1 MRRLIVLTLMMLCA
15 FTTQA
20 QGVQQEEKSQM
31 AYERQR
37 IGIDY
42 SIPDFSTKRIDDDII
57 GEHLADMLKFLKSNY
72 KSGSCNGRLMSIV
85 REQNDFFFPPQIKSL
100 AIRKITKEGD
110 VITIETRVTLSKND
124 EKINKLDFQF
134 VFEKG
139 VSNNWNVNHL
149 FSYLSTA
156 CKDY

>member
-1 MRRLIVLTLMMLCA
+1 MMLCA
-15 FTTQA
+15 FNMQA
-20 QGVQQEEKSQM
+20 QSVQQEDSQI
-31 AYERQR
+31 EFTRGR

-42 SIPDFSTKRIDDDII
+42 SMPDFSTKRIDGSII
-57 GEHLADMLKFLKSNY
+57 GDHLAEMLKFLKTNY

-85 REQNDFFFPPQIKSL
+85 REQNDFVYPPQIKSL

-124 EKINKLDFQF
+124 EKINNLDFQF

-139 VSNNWNVNHL
+139 VSNNWNVNRL
-149 FSYLSTA
+149 FSYLSQA
-156 CKDY
+156 SQEL